1 MTELKWCI
9 NKIVNGKMFG
19 QLFLLNEEI
28 LEDLYLLSDGIS
40 ICSTDLL
47 ISSIEMQKHFL
58 THTQLD
64 YYNPLPMLGVNKG
77 KFKV

>member
-1 MTELKWCI
+1 MPI

-28 LEDLYLLSDGIS
+28 LEDNLCNYVSSLQNLQYQSLDLFNRNAKTFSD
-40 ICSTDLL
+40 
-47 ISSIEMQKHFL
+47 

-77 KFKV
+77 KSKV